1 MNRYISIYLD
11 LVRFLAAVVVFFVHA
26 NYDRFTADLPIV
38 WRLKDLGNDAVMV
51 FFVLSGFVIA
61 YVVDQK
67 EKTPKEYFVSRF
79 ARLYS
84 VVIPALLI
92 TFLLDRIG
100 SRMAF
105 DVYDGWWYQKN
116 QPLWRI
122 FANMTF
128 INELW
133 FTSTRPFTNGPF
145 WSLGYEFWYYVIFA
159 AAWFLKRWVKFVVV
173 GILCL
178 FVGPK
183 ILLLLPVWLLGV
195 QVYHIVKRR
204 MVSESLG
211 WMLFVGS
218 AVLYMFYRL
227 KGYPDA
233 IYEYVINGLGVELM
247 QHKLLWSQEFISS
260 YIIGILVAMHFT
272 GAAVIAPRFAQI
284 LSAGEKPIRYM
295 ASYTFAL
302 YLLHYPLLQFFTAI
316 ATRAEVER
324 QSLHNAIVIFG
335 SLAAVWALGAVT
347 EKRKG
352 DWRRLMQYIFDG
364 FTGKQPKKSKVG

>member
-11 LVRFLAAVVVFFVHA
+11 LVRFLAALVVFFVHA
-26 NYDRFTADLPIV
+26 NYDRFTTDLPIV

-100 SRMAF
+100 SRIAF
-105 DVYDGWWYQKN
+105 DVYDGWWYQNSK
-116 QPLWRI
+116 PLWRI

-159 AAWFLKRWVKFVVV
+159 AAWFLKRRPLKFAVV
-173 GILCL
+173 GALCML
-178 FVGPK
+178 IGPK

-195 QVYHIVKRR
+195 QVYHVVKRQ
-204 MVSESLG
+204 MVSEPLG
-211 WMLFVGS
+211 WVLFIGS
-218 AVLYMFYRL
+218 GVLYVFYRL
-227 KGYPDA
+227 NGYPDT
-233 IYEYVINGLGVELM
+233 IYDYMINSLGVELM
-247 QHKLLWSQEFISS
+247 QQKLLWSQEFISS
-260 YIIGILVAMHFT
+260 YIIGVLVAMHFT
-272 GAAVIAPRFAQI
+272 GAAVIAPRFAKV
-284 LSAGEKPIRYM
+284 LSAGEKPIRYL
-295 ASYTFAL
+295 AGYTFVL
-302 YLLHYPLLQFFTAI
+302 YLMHYPLLQFFTAI
-316 ATRAEVER
+316 SINVE
-324 QSLHNAIVIFG
+324 QEALQNAIVIFG
-335 SLAAVWALGAVT
+335 SLATVWVLGAVT

-352 DWRRLMQYIFDG
+352 DWRRMMQYIFDG
-364 FTGKQPKKSKVG
+364 FTSGQPKKSKVG

>member
-1 MNRYISIYLD
+1 
-11 LVRFLAAVVVFFVHA
+11 
-26 NYDRFTADLPIV
+26 LPVV
-38 WRLKDLGNDAVMV
+38 WRLKDLGSEAVMV

-100 SRMAF
+100 ARIAF
-105 DVYDGWWYQKN
+105 EVYDGWWYQSDK
-116 QPLWRI
+116 PLWRI

-145 WSLGYEFWYYVIFA
+145 WSLGYEFWYYMIFA

-173 GILCL
+173 GLLCL
-178 FVGPK
+178 IVGPK

-195 QVYHIVKRR
+195 QVYHVVKKQ
-204 MVSESLG
+204 MVSETLG
-211 WMLFVGS
+211 WMLFAGS
-218 AVLYMFYRL
+218 AVLYAIYRF
-227 KGYPDA
+227 KGYPDM
-233 IYEYVINGLGVELM
+233 IYGYMLNGLGEDLV
-247 QHKLLWSQEFISS
+247 QDKLLWSQDFINS
-260 YIIGILVAMHFT
+260 YIIGALVAMHFT
-272 GAAVIAPRFAQI
+272 GAAVIAPRFARI
-284 LSAGEKPIRYM
+284 LSAAEKPIRYL
-295 ASYTFAL
+295 AGYTFAL
-302 YLLHYPLLQFFTAI
+302 YLLHYPLLQFFAAI
-316 ATRAEVER
+316 ATNVES
-324 QSLHNAIVIFG
+324 QSKHNLIVIFG
-335 SLAAVWALGAVT
+335 SLAAVWVLGSIT

-352 DWRRLMQYIFDG
+352 DWRRLMQYLFDG
-364 FTGKQPKKSKVG
+364 VTGSHPKKSKIG